1 MEIFLD
7 CDFNYLYD
15 KLEEYINDKERL
27 KNIVMELFEYKN
39 YFKLKDILDERKR
52 QVKYNQI
59 QYLQFEMEFFLV
71 RFSDFMGTFLKV
83 DKEMISF
90 YKDYV
95 MQQLRREYR
104 QFKKF
109 YIIKVFEIYNYYY
122 YFSKREIE

>member
-39 YFKLKDILDERKR
+39 YFKLKDILEERKR

-71 RFSDFMGTFLKV
+71 RFFDFMGTFLKV
-83 DKEMISF
+83 DKEMIFF

-104 QFKKF
+104 QFKKL

-122 YFSKREIE
+122 YFSKKEIE

>member
-27 KNIVMELFEYKN
+27 KNVVMELFEYKN

-71 RFSDFMGTFLKV
+71 RFFDFMGTFLKV

-95 MQQLRREYR
+95 MQQLRREFR
-104 QFKKF
+104 QFKKL

>member
-39 YFKLKDILDERKR
+39 YFKLKDILEERKR

>member
-39 YFKLKDILDERKR
+39 YFKLKDILEERKR

-104 QFKKF
+104 QFKKL

>member
-71 RFSDFMGTFLKV
+71 RFFDFMGTFLKV
-83 DKEMISF
+83 DKEMILF

-122 YFSKREIE
+122 YFSKKEIE